1 MANCRATTVRIR
13 TTAMTGYWRCQQWK
27 TCRLRVSLLGV
38 IVPFAGGWWDDKLYW
53 CLISIRATTTT
64 ATAKAA
70 AEHNETT
77 ITHTLPTIAF
87 TFTHTRPVLSRV
99 CASASRLQ
107 WRQGCVHAF
116 PGRTK
121 EDFFFRLVIIL
132 YFQFTDEWRPTF
144 DLNF

>member
-1 MANCRATTVRIR
+1 MRL
-13 TTAMTGYWRCQQWK
+13 TA
-27 TCRLRVSLLGV
+27 
-38 IVPFAGGWWDDKLYW
+38 
-53 CLISIRATTTT
+53 TTT

-87 TFTHTRPVLSRV
+87 TFTHTRPVLSHV

-107 WRQGCVHAF
+107 WRQGCVRAF

-132 YFQFTDEWRPTF
+132 YFQFTDE
-144 DLNF
+144 